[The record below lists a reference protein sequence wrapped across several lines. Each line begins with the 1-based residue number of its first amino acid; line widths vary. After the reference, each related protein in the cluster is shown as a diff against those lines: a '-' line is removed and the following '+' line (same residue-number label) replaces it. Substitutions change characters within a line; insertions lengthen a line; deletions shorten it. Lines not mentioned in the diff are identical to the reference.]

1 MRVII
6 LICVILVLTLGIRYA
21 FFFSYHK
28 NYVSGDRLKE
38 KIILLSE
45 PKNNGFAT
53 TISVSSVQI
62 RLPQESE
69 IHYGD
74 EIYIEGIVEKD
85 SFEGKNNKIIS
96 YLVVNNP
103 IIRSTKSTNI
113 FLRTASYIRTR
124 ISKTF
129 FFYLPQ
135 NEAALLFGIVFGGSQ
150 DFTSDTKSSFKNA
163 GVLHVVAA
171 SGMNVTM
178 VASFLIAFFS
188 RILMR
193 RQALIIAILGV
204 FYYALLSGFS
214 PSIVRA
220 SIMASIA
227 FSAGVIGRQNSGI
240 FALFITGWLMLFFQP
255 EIIFDIGFLLSFT
268 STLGIVFCKPL
279 LDSLWRAKNTK
290 IFSDDITTSIGSQIG
305 SFPIIAGVFS
315 SYSLVSIFA
324 NALVLWTI
332 PFLMILGG
340 IAAVCAITLPIISV
354 PFLYIAYPFLVYFE
368 TITDFFG
375 SFPLFEFSTISIP
388 FLLSYYFFIMGGII
402 FLRGKV
408 KKSK

>member
-1 MRVII
+1 MKFII
-6 LICVILVLTLGIRYA
+6 LICIVLLLTLGIRYA
-21 FFFSYHK
+21 FFFTYEK
-28 NYVSGDRLKE
+28 KYLPGDTLQE
-38 KIILLSE
+38 KITLLSE
-45 PKNNGFAT
+45 PKNNKFIK
-53 TISVSSVQI
+53 TISVSSVQVRI
-62 RLPQESE
+62 PQENE

-74 EIYIEGIVEKD
+74 EIYIEGIVDKE
-85 SFEGKNNKIIS
+85 SFEAKNKKVVS
-96 YLVVNNP
+96 YLVIHNP
-103 IIRSTKSTNI
+103 IIKSTKSTNI
-113 FLRTASYIRTR
+113 FFRTASYIRTR

-129 FFYLPQ
+129 FSYLPQ

-178 VASFLIAFFS
+178 VASFLIALFS
-188 RILMR
+188 RFLMR
-193 RQALIIAILGV
+193 RQALVIAIFGV

-220 SIMASIA
+220 SVMASVA
-227 FSAGVIGRQNSGI
+227 FSAGILGRQNSGI
-240 FALFITGWLMLFFQP
+240 FALCITAWLMLFVQP
-255 EIIFDIGFLLSFT
+255 EIIFDVGFLLSFT

-279 LDSLWRAKNTK
+279 FDSLWRVKNTK
-290 IFSDDITTSIGSQIG
+290 IFSDDITTSIASQIG
-305 SFPIIAGVFS
+305 SLPVMAGVFG
-315 SYSLVSIFA
+315 SYSLVSILA

-354 PFLYIAYPFLVYFE
+354 PVLYISYPLLLYFE
-368 TITDFFG
+368 MITGFFG

-388 FLLSYYFFIMGGII
+388 FLLSYYFFALGVIV

-408 KKSK
+408 KKSR